1 MKIVVL
7 GGAGAMGQV
16 IVRDLLEFGHE
27 KEITI
32 ADFNVAKAETMV
44 EQFNRK
50 GLALAAVGSSGK
62 SSGQN
67 KLQAAFA
74 DITNKEQLVSV
85 LRGAAI
91 VINAGPY
98 IFNVAVMEAA
108 LEAGCHYIDLGGLF
122 HTTRKQLELHERFLQ
137 KGLLAVLGM
146 GAAPGMT
153 NIMAAAGAELLDN
166 VESIDIAV
174 GCIDFVKTAHP
185 LLPPYA
191 LDTLLDEYTLEPM
204 VFEDGKFEARK
215 PMSGEIALD
224 LPHPV
229 GKCLAILTLHS
240 EVATLPISYKNKGIR
255 KVTFRLGLPEELHK
269 ALKFLVDLGFGTTD
283 ALPPELGSVNPR
295 KVLAH
300 LIGKIETPTEDPN
313 DSEVVRVDIVGKKA
327 GNKKLVRMET
337 TVLAHKEWKV
347 SCGALDTGVPPSI
360 VAHMLARGD
369 IKQRGVLAPELCV
382 PIQPFFDELAKR
394 DIFMRQI
401 TEEFCTP

>member
-27 KEITI
+27 KELTI
-32 ADFNVAKAETMV
+32 ADFNVKKAEAMV
-44 EQFNRK
+44 EAFSRK
-50 GLALAAVGSSGK
+50 GLALAPVGG
-62 SSGQN
+62 GQSTGH

-74 DITNKEQLVSV
+74 DITDKAQLVSV
-85 LRGAAI
+85 LKGAEI
-91 VINAGPY
+91 VINSGPY
-98 IFNVAVMEAA
+98 VFNVAVMEAA

-137 KGLLAVLGM
+137 KGLIAVLGM

-153 NIMAAAGAELLDN
+153 NIMAAAGAEQLDS
-166 VESIDIAV
+166 VESIDVAV
-174 GCIDFVKTAHP
+174 GCIDFVETAHP

-204 VFEDGKFEARK
+204 VFQDGKFESRR
-215 PMSGEIALD
+215 PMSGEIQLD

-229 GKCLAILTLHS
+229 GKCAAILTLHS
-240 EVATLPISYKNKGIR
+240 EVATLPLSYKNKGVR
-255 KVTFRLGLPEELHK
+255 NVTFRLGLPEELHK
-269 ALKFLVDLGFGTTD
+269 ALKFLVDLGFGTKEP
-283 ALPPELGSVNPR
+283 LPKELGGVNPR
-295 KVLAH
+295 KVLGH
-300 LIGKIETPTEDPN
+300 LITSIETPDVDPN
-313 DSEVVRVDIVGKKA
+313 DSEVVRVDIVGKKS

-337 TVLAHKEWKV
+337 TVFAHKEWKV

-360 VAHMLARGD
+360 VAHMIARGQ
-369 IKQRGVLAPELCV
+369 IKERGVLPPESCV

-401 TEEFCTP
+401 TEEFLSH

>member
-27 KEITI
+27 KEVTI
-32 ADFNVAKAETMV
+32 ADFNIKKAEAMV
-44 EQFNRK
+44 EALSKK
-50 GLALAAVGSSGK
+50 GLALTAVGGASKDGAH
-62 SSGQN
+62 
-67 KLQAAFA
+67 KLTAAYA
-74 DITNKEQLVSV
+74 DITNKSQLVSV
-85 LRGAAI
+85 LQGSDI
-91 VINAGPY
+91 VINSGPY

-137 KGLLAVLGM
+137 KGLLAILGM

-153 NIMAAAGAELLDN
+153 NIMAAAGADQLDS

-204 VFEDGKFEARK
+204 VFQDGKFEARK
-215 PMSGEIALD
+215 PMSGEIELD
-224 LPHPV
+224 LPAPV
-229 GKCLAILTLHS
+229 GKCSAILTLHS
-240 EVATLPISYKNKGIR
+240 EVATLPLSYKTKGVR
-255 KVTFRLGLPEELHK
+255 SVTFRLGLPEELHK
-269 ALKFLVDLGFGTTD
+269 ALKFLVDLGFGTTE
-283 ALPPELGSVNPR
+283 ALPSELGSANPR
-295 KVLAH
+295 KVLGH
-300 LIGKIETPTEDPN
+300 LINRIETPDSDPN

-327 GNKKLVRMET
+327 GHKKLVRMET

-360 VAHMLARGD
+360 VANMVARGL
-369 IKQRGVLAPELCV
+369 IKERGVLAPEQCV
-382 PIQPFFDELAKR
+382 PIQPFFDELSKR

-401 TEEFCTP
+401 TEEFLSH

>member
-32 ADFNVAKAETMV
+32 ADFNLEKAE
-44 EQFNRK
+44 QLIQQLSRK
-50 GLALAAVGSSGK
+50 GLALASVGSTSSASGH
-62 SSGQN
+62 
-67 KLQAAFA
+67 KLTAQFA
-74 DITNKEQLVSV
+74 DIKDKPQLVSV
-85 LRGAAI
+85 LKGADI
-91 VINAGPY
+91 VINSGPY
-98 IFNVAVMEAA
+98 IFNIQVMEAA

-137 KGLLAVLGM
+137 KNLLAILGM

-153 NIMAAAGAELLDN
+153 NIMAAAGTNELDT
-166 VESIDIAV
+166 VESIDVSV
-174 GCIDFVKTAHP
+174 GCIDFVETAHP

-204 VFEDGKFEARK
+204 VFRHGKFEAVR
-215 PMSGEIALD
+215 PMSGEIELD
-224 LPHPV
+224 LPQPV
-229 GKCLAILTLHS
+229 GKCSAILTLHS
-240 EVATLPISYKNKGIR
+240 EVATLPISYKGKGIQN
-255 KVTFRLGLPEELHK
+255 VTFRLGLPEELHK
-269 ALKFLVDLGFGTTD
+269 ALKFLVDLGFGTTEP
-283 ALPPELGSVNPR
+283 LPGELGGTNPR

-300 LIGKIETPTEDPN
+300 LIGRIATPTTDPN
-313 DSEVVRVDIVGKKA
+313 DSEVVRVDVAGKKS

-337 TVLAHKEWKV
+337 TVLAHKDWKV

-360 VAHMLARGD
+360 VAHMIARGE
-369 IKQRGVLAPELCV
+369 IKERGVLAPELCV

-401 TEEFCTP
+401 TEEFCTH